1 MKAPA
6 LELGD
11 IFRLHGPA
19 YLTTFGDSL
28 SHEQKQALRA
38 IGVCRTP
45 ALGGHVDQC
54 DRCGYRK
61 ISYCSCR
68 NRHCPKC
75 HERARAQWLE
85 QRAAELLPVEYF
97 HVVFTLPQRL
107 APLALQNQRLI
118 YGILFRAAA
127 ETLTRIA
134 GDPRHLGA
142 RIGFLAVLHTW
153 GQNLN
158 HHPHLHCVVPGGGI
172 ALDQRRWISCRQQ
185 FLFPVKVLSRL
196 FRAKFVAYLKTAFRD
211 GKLGFHGQL
220 KSLSERRNFVEWLS
234 PVAGTEWVVY
244 AKPPFG
250 GPRLQPARHH
260 DPAGGGVR
268 SALSAARFAPRLHQ
282 SPPLRIAGQP
292 RPAAESRLMPQT
304 VGGELAGA
312 GLSSRSRPA
321 CGSNG
326 DRPARSLS
334 ALSSRAHAALGNS
347 VASTL
352 CDRLAPRRH
361 QQRQRNRHVVARMPW
376 PTIPFRSAAEGT
388 SMPRFVS
395 GARSGSPACFPHRDP
410 PTNFGPSRGVCH
422 CSLSQLSTRS
432 HCEDRGPTA
441 CDETAPI

>member
-153 GQNLN
+153 GQNRN
-158 HHPHLHCVVPGGGI
+158 HHPYLHCVVPGGGI
-172 ALDQRRWISCRQQ
+172 ALDQRRWISCRRQ

-211 GKLGFHGQL
+211 GKLGFHGEL
-220 KSLSERRNFVEWLS
+220 KSLSQRRNFVEWLS

-250 GPRLQPARHH
+250 GPRQVLKYLARYTHRVAISNQRLISLENDRVTFRWKNYARGNQPATMTLKAVEFVRRFLLHVLPRGFVKVRHFGLL
-260 DPAGGGVR
+260 ANRGR
-268 SALSAARFAPRLHQ
+268 RRNLALCRKL
-282 SPPLRIAGQP
+282 L
-292 RPAAESRLMPQT
+292 
-304 VGGELAGA
+304 
-312 GLSSRSRPA
+312 
-321 CGSNG
+321 
-326 DRPARSLS
+326 
-334 ALSSRAHAALGNS
+334 
-347 VASTL
+347 VASSSARDFHPAH
-352 CDRLAPRRH
+352 DRLADQMETDQRDRCPRCRAGH
-361 QQRQRNRHVVARMPW
+361 MRRLETLLPQPLATALLHAAIRMA
-376 PTIPFRSAAEGT
+376 TQIDT
-388 SMPRFVS
+388 S
-395 GARSGSPACFPHRDP
+395 
-410 PTNFGPSRGVCH
+410 
-422 CSLSQLSTRS
+422 
-432 HCEDRGPTA
+432 
-441 CDETAPI
+441 

>member
-211 GKLGFHGQL
+211 GKLGFHGEL

-250 GPRLQPARHH
+250 GPRQVLKYLARYTHRVAISNQRLISLENDRVTFRWKNYARGNQPATMTLHAVEFVRRFLLHVLPRGFVKVRHFGLL
-260 DPAGGGVR
+260 ANRGR
-268 SALSAARFAPRLHQ
+268 RRNLALCRKL
-282 SPPLRIAGQP
+282 L
-292 RPAAESRLMPQT
+292 
-304 VGGELAGA
+304 
-312 GLSSRSRPA
+312 
-321 CGSNG
+321 
-326 DRPARSLS
+326 
-334 ALSSRAHAALGNS
+334 
-347 VASTL
+347 VASSSARDFHPAH
-352 CDRLAPRRH
+352 DRLADQMETDQRDRCPRCRAGH
-361 QQRQRNRHVVARMPW
+361 MRRLETLLPQPLATALLH
-376 PTIPFRSAAEGT
+376 AAIRIGT
-388 SMPRFVS
+388 QIDTS
-395 GARSGSPACFPHRDP
+395 
-410 PTNFGPSRGVCH
+410 
-422 CSLSQLSTRS
+422 
-432 HCEDRGPTA
+432 
-441 CDETAPI
+441 

>member
-1 MKAPA
+1 MNAPA

-85 QRAAELLPVEYF
+85 QQAAELLPVEYF

-172 ALDQRRWISCRQQ
+172 ALDQRRWISCRRQ

-211 GKLGFHGQL
+211 GKLGIHGEL

-234 PVAGTEWVVY
+234 RVAGTEWVVY

-250 GPRLQPARHH
+250 GPRQVLKYLARYTHRVAISNQRLISLENDRVTFRWKNYARGNQPATMTLQAVEFVRRFLLHVLPRGFVKVRHFGLL
-260 DPAGGGVR
+260 ANRGR
-268 SALSAARFAPRLHQ
+268 RRNLALCRKL
-282 SPPLRIAGQP
+282 L
-292 RPAAESRLMPQT
+292 
-304 VGGELAGA
+304 
-312 GLSSRSRPA
+312 
-321 CGSNG
+321 
-326 DRPARSLS
+326 
-334 ALSSRAHAALGNS
+334 
-347 VASTL
+347 VASSSAQDFHPAH
-352 CDRLAPRRH
+352 DRLADQMETDQRDRCPRCRAGH
-361 QQRQRNRHVVARMPW
+361 MRRLETLLPQPLATALLHAAIRM
-376 PTIPFRSAAEGT
+376 GT
-388 SMPRFVS
+388 QIDTS
-395 GARSGSPACFPHRDP
+395 
-410 PTNFGPSRGVCH
+410 
-422 CSLSQLSTRS
+422 
-432 HCEDRGPTA
+432 
-441 CDETAPI
+441 

>member
-172 ALDQRRWISCRQQ
+172 ALDQRRWISCRRQ

-211 GKLGFHGQL
+211 GKLGFHGEL

-234 PVAGTEWVVY
+234 RVAGTEWVVY

-250 GPRLQPARHH
+250 GPRQVLKYLARYTHRVAISNQRLISLENDRVTFRWKNYARGNQPATMTLQAVEFVRRFLLHVLPRGFVKVRHFGLL
-260 DPAGGGVR
+260 ANRGR
-268 SALSAARFAPRLHQ
+268 RRNLALCRKL
-282 SPPLRIAGQP
+282 L
-292 RPAAESRLMPQT
+292 
-304 VGGELAGA
+304 
-312 GLSSRSRPA
+312 
-321 CGSNG
+321 
-326 DRPARSLS
+326 
-334 ALSSRAHAALGNS
+334 
-347 VASTL
+347 VASSSARDFHPAH
-352 CDRLAPRRH
+352 DRLADQIETDQRDRCPRCRAGH
-361 QQRQRNRHVVARMPW
+361 MRRLETLLPQPLATALLHAAIRM
-376 PTIPFRSAAEGT
+376 GT
-388 SMPRFVS
+388 QIDTS
-395 GARSGSPACFPHRDP
+395 
-410 PTNFGPSRGVCH
+410 
-422 CSLSQLSTRS
+422 
-432 HCEDRGPTA
+432 
-441 CDETAPI
+441 

>member
-45 ALGGHVDQC
+45 ALGGYVDQC

-250 GPRLQPARHH
+250 GPRQVLKYLARYTHRVAISNQRLISLENDRVTFRWKNYARGNQPATMTLQAVEFVRRFLLHVLPRGFVKVRHFGLL
-260 DPAGGGVR
+260 ANRGR
-268 SALSAARFAPRLHQ
+268 RRNLALCRKL
-282 SPPLRIAGQP
+282 L
-292 RPAAESRLMPQT
+292 
-304 VGGELAGA
+304 
-312 GLSSRSRPA
+312 
-321 CGSNG
+321 
-326 DRPARSLS
+326 
-334 ALSSRAHAALGNS
+334 
-347 VASTL
+347 VASSSARDFHPAH
-352 CDRLAPRRH
+352 DRLADQMETDQRDRCPRCRAGH
-361 QQRQRNRHVVARMPW
+361 MRRLETLLPQPLATALLHAA
-376 PTIPFRSAAEGT
+376 IRSATQIDT
-388 SMPRFVS
+388 S
-395 GARSGSPACFPHRDP
+395 
-410 PTNFGPSRGVCH
+410 
-422 CSLSQLSTRS
+422 
-432 HCEDRGPTA
+432 
-441 CDETAPI
+441 

>member
-172 ALDQRRWISCRQQ
+172 ALDQRRWISCRRQ

-211 GKLGFHGQL
+211 GKLGLHGEL

-234 PVAGTEWVVY
+234 RVAGTEWVVY

-250 GPRLQPARHH
+250 GPRQVLKYLARYTHRVAISNQRLISLENDRVTFRWKNYARGNQPATMTLQAVEFVRRFLLHVLPRGFVKVRHFGLL
-260 DPAGGGVR
+260 ANRGR
-268 SALSAARFAPRLHQ
+268 RRNLALCRKL
-282 SPPLRIAGQP
+282 L
-292 RPAAESRLMPQT
+292 
-304 VGGELAGA
+304 
-312 GLSSRSRPA
+312 
-321 CGSNG
+321 
-326 DRPARSLS
+326 
-334 ALSSRAHAALGNS
+334 
-347 VASTL
+347 VASSSARDFHPAH
-352 CDRLAPRRH
+352 DRLADQMETDQRDRCPRCRAGH
-361 QQRQRNRHVVARMPW
+361 MRRLETLLPQPLATALLHAAIRM
-376 PTIPFRSAAEGT
+376 GT
-388 SMPRFVS
+388 QIDTS
-395 GARSGSPACFPHRDP
+395 
-410 PTNFGPSRGVCH
+410 
-422 CSLSQLSTRS
+422 
-432 HCEDRGPTA
+432 
-441 CDETAPI
+441 

>member
-250 GPRLQPARHH
+250 GPRQVLKYLARYTHRVAISNQRLISLENDRVTFRWKNYARGNQPATMTLQAVEFVRRFLLHVLPRGFVKVRHFGLL
-260 DPAGGGVR
+260 ANRGR
-268 SALSAARFAPRLHQ
+268 RRNLALCRKL
-282 SPPLRIAGQP
+282 L
-292 RPAAESRLMPQT
+292 
-304 VGGELAGA
+304 
-312 GLSSRSRPA
+312 
-321 CGSNG
+321 
-326 DRPARSLS
+326 
-334 ALSSRAHAALGNS
+334 
-347 VASTL
+347 VASSSARDFHPAH
-352 CDRLAPRRH
+352 DRLADQMETDQRDRCPRCRAGH
-361 QQRQRNRHVVARMPW
+361 MRRLETLLPQPLATALLH
-376 PTIPFRSAAEGT
+376 AAIRIGT
-388 SMPRFVS
+388 QIDTS
-395 GARSGSPACFPHRDP
+395 
-410 PTNFGPSRGVCH
+410 
-422 CSLSQLSTRS
+422 
-432 HCEDRGPTA
+432 
-441 CDETAPI
+441 

>member
-1 MKAPA
+1 

-250 GPRLQPARHH
+250 GPRQVLKYLARYTHRVAISNQRLISLEDDRVTFRWKNYARGNQPGTMTLQAAEFVRRFLLHVLPRGFVKVRHFGLLANRGRRRNLALCRKLLAASSPARNFYPAHDQLADQMETDQRHH
-260 DPAGGGVR
+260 CPRCRAGHMQRLETLLPQPFATALLHAAIR
-268 SALSAARFAPRLHQ
+268 SASE
-282 SPPLRIAGQP
+282 I
-292 RPAAESRLMPQT
+292 
-304 VGGELAGA
+304 
-312 GLSSRSRPA
+312 
-321 CGSNG
+321 
-326 DRPARSLS
+326 D
-334 ALSSRAHAALGNS
+334 
-347 VASTL
+347 
-352 CDRLAPRRH
+352 
-361 QQRQRNRHVVARMPW
+361 
-376 PTIPFRSAAEGT
+376 T
-388 SMPRFVS
+388 S
-395 GARSGSPACFPHRDP
+395 
-410 PTNFGPSRGVCH
+410 
-422 CSLSQLSTRS
+422 
-432 HCEDRGPTA
+432 
-441 CDETAPI
+441 

>member
-250 GPRLQPARHH
+250 GPRQVLKYLARYTHRVAISNQRLISLENDRVTFRWKNYARGNQPATMTLQAVEFVRRFLLHVLPRGFVKVRHFGLL
-260 DPAGGGVR
+260 ANRGR
-268 SALSAARFAPRLHQ
+268 RRNLALCRKL
-282 SPPLRIAGQP
+282 L
-292 RPAAESRLMPQT
+292 
-304 VGGELAGA
+304 
-312 GLSSRSRPA
+312 
-321 CGSNG
+321 
-326 DRPARSLS
+326 
-334 ALSSRAHAALGNS
+334 
-347 VASTL
+347 VASSSARDFHPAH
-352 CDRLAPRRH
+352 DRLADQMETDQRDRCPRCRAGH
-361 QQRQRNRHVVARMPW
+361 MRRLETLLPQPLATALLHAA
-376 PTIPFRSAAEGT
+376 IRSATQIDT
-388 SMPRFVS
+388 S
-395 GARSGSPACFPHRDP
+395 
-410 PTNFGPSRGVCH
+410 
-422 CSLSQLSTRS
+422 
-432 HCEDRGPTA
+432 
-441 CDETAPI
+441 

>member
-211 GKLGFHGQL
+211 GKLGFHGEL

-250 GPRLQPARHH
+250 GPRQVLKYLARYTHRVAISNQRLISLENNRVTFRWKNYARGNQPATVTLQAVEFVRRFLLHVLPRGFVKVRHFGLL
-260 DPAGGGVR
+260 ANRGR
-268 SALSAARFAPRLHQ
+268 RRNLALCRKL
-282 SPPLRIAGQP
+282 L
-292 RPAAESRLMPQT
+292 
-304 VGGELAGA
+304 
-312 GLSSRSRPA
+312 
-321 CGSNG
+321 
-326 DRPARSLS
+326 
-334 ALSSRAHAALGNS
+334 
-347 VASTL
+347 VASSSARDFHPAH
-352 CDRLAPRRH
+352 DRLADQMETDQRDRCPRCRAGH
-361 QQRQRNRHVVARMPW
+361 MRRLETLLPQPLATALFH
-376 PTIPFRSAAEGT
+376 AAIRIGT
-388 SMPRFVS
+388 QIDTS
-395 GARSGSPACFPHRDP
+395 
-410 PTNFGPSRGVCH
+410 
-422 CSLSQLSTRS
+422 
-432 HCEDRGPTA
+432 
-441 CDETAPI
+441 

>member
-172 ALDQRRWISCRQQ
+172 ALDQRRWISCRRQ

-211 GKLGFHGQL
+211 GKLGFHGEL
-220 KSLSERRNFVEWLS
+220 KSLSQRRNFVEWLS

-250 GPRLQPARHH
+250 GPRQVLKYLARYTHRVAISNQRLISLENDRVTFRWKNYARGNQPATMTLKAVEFVRRFLLHVLPRGFVKVRHFGLL
-260 DPAGGGVR
+260 ANRGR
-268 SALSAARFAPRLHQ
+268 RRNLALCRKL
-282 SPPLRIAGQP
+282 L
-292 RPAAESRLMPQT
+292 
-304 VGGELAGA
+304 
-312 GLSSRSRPA
+312 
-321 CGSNG
+321 
-326 DRPARSLS
+326 
-334 ALSSRAHAALGNS
+334 
-347 VASTL
+347 VASSSARDFHPAH
-352 CDRLAPRRH
+352 DRLADQMETDQRDRCPRCRAGH
-361 QQRQRNRHVVARMPW
+361 MRRLETLLPQPLATALLHAAIRMA
-376 PTIPFRSAAEGT
+376 TQIDT
-388 SMPRFVS
+388 S
-395 GARSGSPACFPHRDP
+395 
-410 PTNFGPSRGVCH
+410 
-422 CSLSQLSTRS
+422 
-432 HCEDRGPTA
+432 
-441 CDETAPI
+441 

>member
-1 MKAPA
+1 MNAPA

-172 ALDQRRWISCRQQ
+172 ALDQSRWISCRRQ

-211 GKLGFHGQL
+211 GKLGIHGEL

-234 PVAGTEWVVY
+234 RVAGTEWVVY

-250 GPRLQPARHH
+250 GPRQVLKYLARYTHRVAISNQRLISLENDRVTFRWKNYARGNQPATMTLQAVEFVRRFLLHVLPRGFVKVRHFGLL
-260 DPAGGGVR
+260 ANRGR
-268 SALSAARFAPRLHQ
+268 RRNLALCRKL
-282 SPPLRIAGQP
+282 L
-292 RPAAESRLMPQT
+292 
-304 VGGELAGA
+304 
-312 GLSSRSRPA
+312 
-321 CGSNG
+321 
-326 DRPARSLS
+326 
-334 ALSSRAHAALGNS
+334 
-347 VASTL
+347 VASSSAQDIHPAH
-352 CDRLAPRRH
+352 DRLADQMETDQRDRCPRCRAGH
-361 QQRQRNRHVVARMPW
+361 MRRLETLLPQPLAPALLHAAIRM
-376 PTIPFRSAAEGT
+376 GT
-388 SMPRFVS
+388 QIDTS
-395 GARSGSPACFPHRDP
+395 
-410 PTNFGPSRGVCH
+410 
-422 CSLSQLSTRS
+422 
-432 HCEDRGPTA
+432 
-441 CDETAPI
+441 

>member
-1 MKAPA
+1 

-250 GPRLQPARHH
+250 GPRQVLKYLARYTHRVAISNQRLISLEDDRVTFRWKNYARGNQPATMTLQAVEFVRRFLLHVLPRGFVKVRHFGLL
-260 DPAGGGVR
+260 ANRGR
-268 SALSAARFAPRLHQ
+268 RRNLALCRKL
-282 SPPLRIAGQP
+282 L
-292 RPAAESRLMPQT
+292 
-304 VGGELAGA
+304 
-312 GLSSRSRPA
+312 
-321 CGSNG
+321 
-326 DRPARSLS
+326 
-334 ALSSRAHAALGNS
+334 
-347 VASTL
+347 VASSSARDFHPAH
-352 CDRLAPRRH
+352 DRLADQMETDQRDRCPRCRAGH
-361 QQRQRNRHVVARMPW
+361 MRRLETLLPQPLATALLHAA
-376 PTIPFRSAAEGT
+376 IRSATQIDT
-388 SMPRFVS
+388 S
-395 GARSGSPACFPHRDP
+395 
-410 PTNFGPSRGVCH
+410 
-422 CSLSQLSTRS
+422 
-432 HCEDRGPTA
+432 
-441 CDETAPI
+441 